1 MTIDLK
7 ELYPGM
13 KQEIMKHPLFKDF
26 DEWSIMSTLLDRT
39 PTPGFYTPK
48 QLLQYQIDLYNNN
61 IADLKNAVAAAVR
74 SNGRLRSQY
83 ELFDEAGCER
93 LKKYIEIL
101 DTILDDDTGVP
112 YLYMYWGKKRTAI
125 GITFLVNP
133 VIVRVIPHHVETYK
147 RIKLGNDNKFH
158 LVPDDEDATWMQAY
172 DIMGMIEVGEPFP
185 EADHIYKQ
193 KMYTAVD
200 KFAASLNDGKLS
212 PDSYAS
218 EIIDLDTPAPDGQTI
233 DDYLNEMN
241 ELFAKADVRRC
252 NQCFKRFVLSD
263 REKKWYS
270 DKGFSLP
277 GKCFTC
283 RQRNRRAR
291 AYRSDSGFEPWD
303 MR

>member
-26 DEWSIMSTLLDRT
+26 EEWRIMSTLLDRT

-74 SNGRLRSQY
+74 SDGRLRSQY
-83 ELFDEAGCER
+83 ELFDEAGCDR
-93 LKKYIEIL
+93 LKKYVEIL
-101 DTILDDDTGVP
+101 DTILDDDTSVP
-112 YLYMYWGKKRTAI
+112 YLYMYWGKKHNAI
-125 GITFLVNP
+125 GLVFLVNP
-133 VIVRVIPHHVETYK
+133 VIVRVVPHHVETCK
-147 RIKLGNDNKFH
+147 CIKLGDDNKFH
-158 LVPDDEDATWMQAY
+158 LVDDKDVTWLQAY
-172 DIMGMIEVGEPFP
+172 DIMGGEAVGEPFP
-185 EADHIYKQ
+185 EANPIYKQ
-193 KMYTAVD
+193 KMYAAVE
-200 KFAASLNDGKLS
+200 KFAELLNNGKFS
-212 PDSYAS
+212 PDSYVS
-218 EIIDLDTPAPDGQTI
+218 EIIDVDEASPDGLTI

-252 NQCFKRFVLSD
+252 KQCFKRFVLSD

-270 DKGFSLP
+270 DKGYSLP

-291 AYRSDSGFEPWD
+291 AYGSNSGFEPWD